1 MIKAVIIDMD
11 GLLINTEPYW
21 QVTEREVFGDLGI
34 DITEQ
39 MQVAT
44 YGLRSDEVI
53 RYWYGQ
59 YPWKGERL
67 EDVEERYNN
76 RMLDYFRSEAELMKG
91 ARSALDF
98 ISSKGWPVALASS
111 SNMQLINAF
120 LDKFGFHHYFS
131 EVYSAEFEQYG
142 KPHPAVYLETAR
154 RLHVDPVNCLALE
167 DSFHGLIAAKA
178 ARMMTIAVPEH
189 ADDKRFGAADVV
201 LGSLLELNDDV
212 LQKIDNILHIKT
224 VQ

>member
-1 MIKAVIIDMD
+1 MIKAVIFDMD
-11 GLLINTEPYW
+11 GLLIDTEPYW
-21 QVTEREVFGDLGI
+21 QATELEVFSKLGI
-34 DITEQ
+34 NITEQ

-53 RYWYGQ
+53 RYYYGQ
-59 YPWKGERL
+59 FPWKKESP
-67 EDVEERYNN
+67 EEVEKRYIS
-76 RMLDYFRSEAELMKG
+76 RMLDYFRTKAKLMEG
-91 ARSALDF
+91 ARSALEF

-120 LDKFGFHHYFS
+120 LDKFSLHHYFS
-131 EVYSAEFEQYG
+131 EIYSAEFEEFG

-154 RLHVDPVNCLALE
+154 RLHLDPFNCLALE

-178 ARMMTIAVPEH
+178 ARMMTIAVPED

-201 LGSLLELNDDV
+201 LGSLSELNDEV
-212 LQKIDNILHIKT
+212 LQKINGT
-224 VQ
+224 G